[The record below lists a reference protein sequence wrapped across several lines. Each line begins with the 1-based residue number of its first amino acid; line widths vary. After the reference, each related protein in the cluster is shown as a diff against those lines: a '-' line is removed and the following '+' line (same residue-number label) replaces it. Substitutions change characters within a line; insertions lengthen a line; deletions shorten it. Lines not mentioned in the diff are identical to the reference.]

1 MGARHNAREW
11 AVQFLFQ
18 REFTTDEMEKALE
31 EFWSERD
38 ASEKMKKFAQ
48 KLIWGVEEHKHDM
61 DKQLKVYAEHWDI
74 NRMGIVDRTVI
85 RVALYEMVHCP
96 DVPPVVAIN
105 EAVEIAKDLSSNE
118 SGRFVNGIL
127 DRALRDIDRPAR
139 EAMKKKKTSGNSK
152 EMV

>member
-1 MGARHNAREW
+1 MGARHDAREW

-18 REFTTDEMEKALE
+18 REFNTYEMEKALE
-31 EFWSERD
+31 DFWAERK
-38 ASEKMKKFAQ
+38 ASESMRKFAE
-48 KLIWGVEEHKHDM
+48 KLIWGVEQHKDEI

-85 RVALYEMVHCP
+85 RVAMYEMIHCP

-105 EAVEIAKDLSSNE
+105 EAVEVAKDLSSNE

-127 DRALRDIDRPAR
+127 DRALKDIDRPAR
-139 EAMKKKKTSGNSK
+139 EGIKRRKAPAQKSST
-152 EMV
+152 